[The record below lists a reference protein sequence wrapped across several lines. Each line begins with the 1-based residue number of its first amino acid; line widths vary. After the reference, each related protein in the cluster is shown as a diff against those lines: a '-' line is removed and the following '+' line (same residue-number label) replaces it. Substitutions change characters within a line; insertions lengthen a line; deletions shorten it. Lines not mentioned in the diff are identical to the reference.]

1 MTTMQLANEPTH
13 DVKNQPPELVD
24 FNAFSSDMALQD
36 AVRREGA
43 AWGLADLEAFGEQLG
58 SAEIIKM
65 GYQANEYPPRLKT
78 HDHLGRRIDDV
89 EFHPAYH
96 QLFKIDRAHDIHAY
110 PWNHPGPGAHVFRA
124 AKSYLMNQVEPA
136 HCCPTTMTYASVPL
150 LRDYPELGDKWV
162 PLITNAHYDPRN
174 LPVEQKRGAMMGM
187 AVTEKQGGS
196 DVYQI
201 ATRAEALSEPGSGQP
216 YSLTGH
222 KFFVSGVMSDAFTL
236 LAQTRGGLSCF
247 VVPRFREDG
256 SKNQFEIQRLKNKM
270 GNIANAT
277 AEVEL
282 RGAMGWLV
290 GEEGRGLQ
298 TIIKAIAYN
307 RFDCIVGSAA
317 GMRQAVVQAIHHCQ
331 NRIVFGKTLS
341 EQPIMQNVLADLA
354 LESEAAAA
362 YSFRLARALDE
373 VELDPKQKHYIRL
386 GTALG
391 KFRICKRVPG
401 HAYEALECVGG
412 SGAMEGHMMPRLY
425 REAPIN
431 AIWEGS
437 GNVQALDASNTI
449 ARSAEARELFFADLA
464 LSQGKNTYFDSFVDA
479 LSASCSPNKYEESQG
494 RHLTNKM
501 AVAAQASA
509 LLQGEN
515 QLVAEAFCASR
526 LVPQDH
532 SLYGNLPD
540 SIDCG
545 EIIKRAAVA

>member
-1 MTTMQLANEPTH
+1 
-13 DVKNQPPELVD
+13 
-24 FNAFSSDMALQD
+24 
-36 AVRREGA
+36 
-43 AWGLADLEAFGEQLG
+43 
-58 SAEIIKM
+58 
-65 GYQANEYPPRLKT
+65 
-78 HDHLGRRIDDV
+78 
-89 EFHPAYH
+89 
-96 QLFKIDRAHDIHAY
+96 
-110 PWNHPGPGAHVFRA
+110 
-124 AKSYLMNQVEPA
+124 
-136 HCCPTTMTYASVPL
+136 
-150 LRDYPELGDKWV
+150 
-162 PLITNAHYDPRN
+162 
-174 LPVEQKRGAMMGM
+174 
-187 AVTEKQGGS
+187 
-196 DVYQI
+196 
-201 ATRAEALSEPGSGQP
+201 
-216 YSLTGH
+216 
-222 KFFVSGVMSDAFTL
+222 
-236 LAQTRGGLSCF
+236 
-247 VVPRFREDG
+247 
-256 SKNQFEIQRLKNKM
+256 
-270 GNIANAT
+270 ANAT

-282 RGAMGWLV
+282 RGAMGWLI
-290 GEEGRGLQ
+290 GDEGNGLQ

-331 NRIVFGKTLS
+331 NRIAFGKTLS

-464 LSQGKNTYFDSFVDA
+464 LSHGKNAHFDSFVDA
-479 LSASCSPNKYEESQG
+479 LSESCSPDKYEESQG

-532 SLYGNLPD
+532 SLYGNLPG

-545 EIIKRAAVA
+545 EIVKRAAIV